1 MLKIKPV
8 LKLLLGIVLAICAI
22 ASLINLLLIV
32 PRVETISVINAVVGL
47 GVLFFFL
54 APLAHVLIRNSWREL
69 RNSGANNAANTGDS
83 ADSRQS

>member
-1 MLKIKPV
+1 MSKIKPV
-8 LKLLLGIVLAICAI
+8 LKLLFGVVLAICAA

-54 APLAHVLIRNSWREL
+54 APLAHVLIRNSLREL
-69 RNSGANNAANTGDS
+69 RGTQANGDS
-83 ADSRQS
+83 QSGSTPS